1 MGGSATWA
9 SRQEAAFVSGRHDGS
24 AEGKALARMAAG
36 PRRESGPSL
45 EDTRGKTSITTG
57 VIVTSNRYESR
68 GGALTPCGLLAFLPS
83 FGSPPRLGAV
93 NPVMRA
99 LIALLKKQPQ

>member
-1 MGGSATWA
+1 M
-9 SRQEAAFVSGRHDGS
+9 SGRHDGS
-24 AEGKALARMAAG
+24 AGGKALARMAPG

-57 VIVTSNRYESR
+57 VIVTDRYESR
-68 GGALTPCGLLAFLPS
+68 GEALTACGLLAFLPS